1 MKKLVIFGMFVA
13 VMIITPADA
22 FFGRKENKEVEL
34 SKSNANI
41 LLNGIRGEGKL
52 HDIGL
57 AENGSK
63 RGAAALVIDNAIAGH
78 MTAFLFGE
86 LSKKLLLTIPKAVSF
101 GISSSSVKTVLRA
114 INLASNANEARE
126 ILSNWLERNGI
137 KVRIGRLGK
146 KGKVIYILSCY
157 HLSQNQG
164 EVAATFLSKETLEIS
179 TTQTGSVGGMHLRP
193 YIEGGKLPCFKIT
206 IKGRGKIEQTWSG
219 GERYTWGK
227 TIEGPKIEFPED
239 ASWCEDLPIL
249 PLPEWKEI
257 PIEDGLATAL
267 VIDKSGSMSGEKIR
281 RAQQAARVYV
291 DTCPEGEDM
300 ISLAAFSSS
309 AESITEPVSITEG
322 RERLKGSIFS
332 LSAGGST
339 NVGSG
344 LDVAFN
350 HLSFC
355 NLKDKRAVLMSDG
368 RHNTGTYKP
377 DVAKFQNKGWPI
389 DTVAFGGDADQEMLS
404 WIANQTGGH
413 FLPLNV
419 ANIGSGYHKI
429 NVMAH
434 NGSVYRSY
442 NDFIR
447 TGDKLAYNIPVEP
460 DMRKVGFFTNW
471 QGSKMETT
479 LFSPNKTVINRS
491 NISNWG
497 RFVEGETHNLFEI
510 DNPQLGNW
518 QALLTGYNLPPEGE
532 QINFHSYCQSD
543 IFSNIL
549 GFQPRYSRNQEVQI
563 GVRLAEVVNGRL
575 SPLRGVQI
583 TAEIKKPST
592 SLNKFASDIKR
603 KRLQPAT
610 LFEILREI
618 SGFTRKITL
627 FDDGLHQ
634 DVMPGDG
641 IYANTYNE
649 TTINGPYLVT
659 IDCQGYASQ
668 GMSMKRTLQES
679 FQVGPIEQN
688 SFTIS
693 DFLDLIRQ
701 QSSGRQMPN
710 QERKRIQEEATKKVI
725 EGLFEQ
731 LLKKR

>member
-63 RGAAALVIDNAIAGH
+63 RGAAVLVIDNAIAGH

-137 KVRIGRLGK
+137 KVRIGKLGK
-146 KGKVIYILSCY
+146 KGKVIYILSCH

-164 EVAATFLSKETLEIS
+164 EVVATFLSKETLEIS

-219 GERYTWGK
+219 GERYTWEK

-267 VIDKSGSMSGEKIR
+267 VIDKSGSMSGENIR

-377 DVAKFQNKGWPI
+377 EVAKFQNKGWPI

-460 DMRKVGFFTNW
+460 DMKKVGFFTNW
-471 QGSKMETT
+471 QGSRMETV

-497 RFVEGETHNLFEI
+497 RFIEGETHNCYEI
-510 DNPQLGNW
+510 DNPQCGTW
-518 QALLTGYNLPPEGE
+518 QALITGYNLPPQGE
-532 QINFHSYCQSD
+532 QVNFHSFCQSD

-549 GFQPRYSRNQEVQI
+549 GFQPRYSHNQEVRV

-575 SPLRGVQI
+575 SPLRGAQI

-603 KRLQPAT
+603 KRLQPTT
-610 LFEILREI
+610 LLEIFRGI
-618 SGFTRKITL
+618 PGFARKITL

-659 IDCQGYASQ
+659 IDCQGYTSQ

-693 DFLDLIRQ
+693 DFLGLISKQ
-701 QSSGRQMPN
+701 GTSGQ
-710 QERKRIQEEATKKVI
+710 IQKQKTEKIKEKAVEKIIDSVFDKLFKK
-725 EGLFEQ
+725 
-731 LLKKR
+731 